1 MRSNTSSTIQPQS
14 LPPAAAFVA
23 IDWADQHHVV
33 ALQAAGAKHC
43 ELSKLEQK
51 PDALIDWVAHL
62 RQRFGGR
69 PVALILEQ
77 KRGALMHAL
86 VGQEFF
92 WLYPVNPRML
102 AQLRSAF
109 RLSGAKDDPGD
120 ARLLLEVLLKHHE
133 RLVRW
138 QPQDEQTRLLSL
150 LCEDRRG
157 AVNERTRLIEKLLA
171 TLKGYYP
178 QFIALVAGEV
188 GTALACRL
196 LLKYP
201 DFESLRRARPE
212 SLRRFFYAHHFRRPD
227 QLEKRLAELP
237 ASEPLTRDRAII
249 RAGALKARRLVAQ
262 ILQVLNSLGAYDQE
276 IAQQF
281 KAHPDAAIFESLPG
295 AGAALAPR
303 LLCALGNDR
312 SRWSSAAALAS
323 FCGVAPVV
331 ERSGKSFQVHWRWA
345 CPKFLR
351 QSFHEFAGAS
361 LRFCPWAKLYY
372 QTQLQRGKKHHAAVR
387 ALAFKWTR
395 ILYRCWKA
403 RVPYQNDLYPPAL
416 LAPAH

>member
-1 MRSNTSSTIQPQS
+1 M
-14 LPPAAAFVA
+14 
-23 IDWADQHHVV
+23 
-33 ALQAAGAKHC
+33 
-43 ELSKLEQK
+43 
-51 PDALIDWVAHL
+51 
-62 RQRFGGR
+62 
-69 PVALILEQ
+69 
-77 KRGALMHAL
+77 
-86 VGQEFF
+86 
-92 WLYPVNPRML
+92 
-102 AQLRSAF
+102 
-109 RLSGAKDDPGD
+109 
-120 ARLLLEVLLKHHE
+120 
-133 RLVRW
+133 
-138 QPQDEQTRLLSL
+138 
-150 LCEDRRG
+150 
-157 AVNERTRLIEKLLA
+157 
-171 TLKGYYP
+171 
-178 QFIALVAGEV
+178 
-188 GTALACRL
+188 

-201 DFESLRRARPE
+201 DFENLRRARPE

-227 QLEKRLAELP
+227 QLKKRLALL
-237 ASEPLTRDRAII
+237 AAAEPLTRDRAII

-312 SRWSSAAALAS
+312 SRWPSAAALAS

-395 ILYRCWKA
+395 ILYRCWKD
-403 RVPYQNDLYPPAL
+403 RLPYQNDLYPPAL